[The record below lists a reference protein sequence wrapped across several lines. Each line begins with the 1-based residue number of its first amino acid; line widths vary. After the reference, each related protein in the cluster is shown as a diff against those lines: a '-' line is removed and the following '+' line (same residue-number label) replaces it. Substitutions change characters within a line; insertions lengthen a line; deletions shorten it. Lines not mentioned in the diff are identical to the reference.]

1 MSDNTKRKF
10 VISPVRALYDE
21 RLTFGTYKVLCLIC
35 SYCDKKGITWVSQQ
49 TLSED
54 MKVTRQAIT
63 NQIIKLR
70 KLGYIEVIK
79 KGHRHSHSNTIRVI
93 FDETQPNVDQLEVD
107 DVNQKKKVLDMINK
121 AFNRPAQLDTAK
133 PTKRDESPTVK
144 AMKAEINR
152 VKNKVS

>member
-1 MSDNTKRKF
+1 MTSRKF

-70 KLGYIEVIK
+70 KLGYIEIIK

-93 FDETQPNVDQLEVD
+93 FDDAQLVVDQLEVD

-121 AFNRPAQLDTAK
+121 AFNRPAQLDAAK
-133 PTKRDESPTVK
+133 PIKRDESPTAK

-152 VKNKVS
+152 VKNKVL

>member
-1 MSDNTKRKF
+1 MSDKSKRKF

-70 KLGYIEVIK
+70 KLGYLEIIK

-93 FDETQPNVDQLEVD
+93 FDEHQPIVDQLEVD

-121 AFNRPAQLDTAK
+121 AFNRPDQLDAAK
-133 PTKRDESPTVK
+133 PIKRDESPTVK

-152 VKNKVS
+152 LKNKVS

>member
-1 MSDNTKRKF
+1 MTSRKF

-70 KLGYIEVIK
+70 KLGYLEIIK

-93 FDETQPNVDQLEVD
+93 FDDAQPNVDQLEVD
-107 DVNQKKKVLDMINK
+107 DANQKKKVLDMINK
-121 AFNRPAQLDTAK
+121 AFNRPAQLDAAK
-133 PTKRDESPTVK
+133 PIKRDESPTVK

-152 VKNKVS
+152 LKNKVS